1 VPNTKINKEI
11 LISYPILH
19 FHFLAEKRTQLKQA
33 WYRCQELIKGD
44 RNAKRINNTYRVTL
58 SPKSIETFEVP
69 PKWYTGLILPT
80 KFDNLTNCWYF
91 EEIKKLFEKYDVTF
105 FEDLQ
110 IWHITELKIEF
121 IKKNNREPQSKTY
134 PNWLVFL
141 NEIKNKIKCHF

>member
-1 VPNTKINKEI
+1 MTE
-11 LISYPILH
+11 
-19 FHFLAEKRTQLKQA
+19 ELKKVTGIDV
-33 WYRCQELIKGD
+33 LGD
-44 RNAKRINNTYRVTL
+44 TT
-58 SPKSIETFEVP
+58 
-69 PKWYTGLILPT
+69 
-80 KFDNLTNCWYF
+80 